1 MSNVR
6 NRPKLEGWTPKDTP
20 STQDEP
26 SWSVLYWKAGRAPDS
41 RPVPLTV
48 SATCQNGL
56 PVPGDASG
64 LVNYAILGSAAA
76 GLRHE
81 VAGLNVALSP
91 ARGD

>member
-1 MSNVR
+1 MVR
-6 NRPKLEGWTPKDTP
+6 IVLESRK
-20 STQDEP
+20 STGQQTSP
-26 SWSVLYWKAGRAPDS
+26 PNCQRNLSKRLA
-41 RPVPLTV
+41 
-48 SATCQNGL
+48 SAR
-56 PVPGDASG
+56 DASG